1 MFTTLRSMR
10 WRELRNPTAVVTF
23 IRYFAHPFAD
33 LVRSGAKLQTLCHH
47 PRRTPKPGDRLILQT
62 WVGKSQRTLRRAT
75 IVSVTT
81 ITLPNPE
88 IDDAFARAE
97 GFNNLKHLLLHFKLP
112 FRGLLIRWNPRPV
125 TSSKGR
131 PNFFN
136 SPRSTSVT

>member
-1 MFTTLRSMR
+1 MR
-10 WRELRNPTAVVTF
+10 WREIRNPTAVVTF
-23 IRYFAHPFAD
+23 IRYFAPPFAE
-33 LVRSGAKLQTLCHH
+33 LVRTGAKLQTICRR

-75 IVSVTT
+75 IVSVTP

-97 GFNNLKHLLLHFKLP
+97 GYRNLKHLKP
-112 FRGLLIRWNPRPV
+112 GFRGILIRWDPLPV